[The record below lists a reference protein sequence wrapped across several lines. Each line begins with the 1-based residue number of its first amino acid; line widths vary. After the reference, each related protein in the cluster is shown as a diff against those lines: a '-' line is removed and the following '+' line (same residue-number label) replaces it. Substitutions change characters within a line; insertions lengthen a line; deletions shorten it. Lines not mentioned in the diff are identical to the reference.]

1 MEMTG
6 SERISAT
13 PEEVYAALNDEEIL
27 MQALPGCK
35 ELSKESDTEF
45 DAVITVKVGP
55 IKPTFK
61 MAGKLSD
68 LNPPKGY
75 TIAGEGKGGMAGFVK
90 GSAEV
95 QLEPDEDACILHY
108 TVSAQIGGRLAQLG
122 ARLINSTAMKYA
134 SSFFSNLNEI
144 MSGEDDEQAGEDT
157 AEEDQESNNEQA
169 NSGS

>member
-61 MAGKLSD
+61 MAGTLSVIY
-68 LNPPKGY
+68 PPKGY
-75 TIAGEGKGGMAGFVK
+75 TIDGDGKGGLAGVFR
-90 GSAEV
+90 GRG
-95 QLEPDEDACILHY
+95 
-108 TVSAQIGGRLAQLG
+108 TVWVGV
-122 ARLINSTAMKYA
+122 
-134 SSFFSNLNEI
+134 
-144 MSGEDDEQAGEDT
+144 
-157 AEEDQESNNEQA
+157 
-169 NSGS
+169 